1 MIVAMET
8 VSSRTPPDELRPIAA
23 TVQRPV
29 LERAI
34 RLVSQALEWTACVV
48 LAVVFLYLMPG

>member
-1 MIVAMET
+1 MET